1 MLNNTTKMIIFQIQ
15 YSCDRRRP
23 WLRSKFNSITKA
35 ITHDWSCNAGPHGI
49 VAQSRVVGMVILFE
63 LSHRSH
69 DGIRYSC
76 WRGQLFFVFF
86 LSWDVHQCNPERS
99 LQGTTLRLRI
109 NESPFTIFFWLWCE
123 RSVFQRLG
131 EHTAH
136 SKHTAHT
143 HEHTKHQAHK
153 RPRENNAQYFSHI
166 LTDVTQIIVKN
177 SNVTEKHS
185 K

>member
-23 WLRSKFNSITKA
+23 GLRSKFNSITEA

-76 WRGQLFFVFF
+76 WRGQLFFIFF
-86 LSWDVHQCNPERS
+86 LSWDVHQCNPESS
-99 LQGTTLRLRI
+99 LQGTTLRLKI
-109 NESPFTIFFWLWCE
+109 NESPVTVCGVSG
-123 RSVFQRLG
+123 SVFQRLG

-136 SKHTAHT
+136 STHTPTSTPRTKAH
-143 HEHTKHQAHK
+143 
-153 RPRENNAQYFSHI
+153 
-166 LTDVTQIIVKN
+166 
-177 SNVTEKHS
+177 
-185 K
+185 